1 MKRKKEDEESEEE
14 DDSLSDQ
21 LQSDDS
27 ESSESESSPEVLK
40 KGKKKK
46 EEITEADRRNSKVC
60 AFDPCERQ
68 ENCGFVHVKSGSV
81 PKDYK
86 NERNPNYTYHR
97 GDPESE
103 TSETA
108 EEGKEYD
115 GERRPLRRPE
125 DHCQGSSKEGG
136 KGSHKGDKEKEK
148 EVEEEK
154 EKVEEILCPEKLCDV
169 LYNKNSF
176 QPNDSPTYSSFPI

>member
-1 MKRKKEDEESEEE
+1 MLKEKLKETLKEKEKNKEDEESEEE

-27 ESSESESSPEVLK
+27 ESSESSPEILK
-40 KGKKKK
+40 KGKRKK

-68 ENCGFVHVKSGSV
+68 ENCGFGHVRSGSV
-81 PKDYK
+81 PKHYK
-86 NERNPNYTYHR
+86 NERNLNCTYHR

-115 GERRPLRRPE
+115 GEGRPLRRPE
-125 DHCQGSSKEGG
+125 DHC
-136 KGSHKGDKEKEK
+136 
-148 EVEEEK
+148 
-154 EKVEEILCPEKLCDV
+154 
-169 LYNKNSF
+169 
-176 QPNDSPTYSSFPI
+176 